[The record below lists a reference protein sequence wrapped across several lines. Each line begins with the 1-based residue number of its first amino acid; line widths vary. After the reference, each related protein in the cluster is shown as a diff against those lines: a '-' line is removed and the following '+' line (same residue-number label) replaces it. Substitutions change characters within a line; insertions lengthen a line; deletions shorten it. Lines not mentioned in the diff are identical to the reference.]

1 MVENVASERV
11 AQRAGFQLEGT
22 WRLDTAMLPAVPMLR
37 RTVSYRM
44 AKSGLLAFQAHRRY
58 QPLRARARTPS
69 PPSEDEWNGAHEA
82 TARDIHDLT
91 VELEGVYIKLCQAI
105 GSRGDIFPEPY
116 TRILGRFLDK
126 VPPRPFAEIEAAVR
140 KELRRP
146 ISEVFEHVDE
156 TPLAAASLAQVH
168 RARLRDGTEVAL
180 KVQYPEVARLVRAD
194 LRAVRIA
201 SDRFIP
207 KSNVFDPQ
215 NLIDEGSHFLDLE
228 LDFTREADST
238 ERVRREFED
247 DARIRV
253 PRVHRELSTGRL
265 LVLEYLEGIPLTDL
279 ERLRESGADL
289 RAIAENVGDLFAKM
303 IFEHGFFHG
312 DPHPGNVLILP
323 GDVVGLLDFGLAKE
337 LPNGFAASMADLV
350 AKSTVGDDEGA
361 LEAARDLGFNLDEV
375 TPELLD
381 QIVQQVF
388 GEPREPPRRGERRPR
403 AERRARRRE
412 RREHLEALAEGGEP
426 IRMPHHFTLVARAV
440 MLLDGLSH
448 QLTPGESVIQEH
460 LQDALAPYTRRALRE
475 YRERFRADGDD
486 PYAAYRTLRRR
497 SPVLRP
503 RRGSGPIGGAPWV
516 ITAHAPAE
524 HVLRDT
530 RFSSAD
536 SGGRRRQTVGDD
548 DNQSLLGVTML
559 NVDPPE
565 HTRLRGIVSKAF
577 TPRRIAELRS
587 RIEGTVDELL
597 GGVRPGTHFDV
608 VDTLAGPLPAIVIA
622 ELLGVPT
629 EDHARFRGWANGL
642 LGATDP
648 SQVRADGPARELIR
662 YLEGIIAERRR
673 EPADDLIS
681 AMITAQVESQ
691 HLTDAEI
698 RSTALLL
705 LIAGFVTTTNLVG
718 NGVLALLRNPEQ
730 LERLR
735 ADRALVPSAVE
746 EMLRYDSPVQ
756 LIFRTA
762 SEPLDVQGHE
772 IPTGDGVVVLLGAAN
787 RDPQAFENPD
797 TFDIGRGDRTHLGF
811 GWGIHHCLGAPLA
824 RLEAQVAFE
833 VLLDRFSNWK
843 LGEGG
848 FTRQPNP
855 VLRGLSRL
863 DLVV

>member
-1 MVENVASERV
+1 
-11 AQRAGFQLEGT
+11 
-22 WRLDTAMLPAVPMLR
+22 
-37 RTVSYRM
+37 M

-58 QPLRARARTPS
+58 QPLRARARTDA

-91 VELEGVYIKLCQAI
+91 VELEGVYIKLCQVI

-126 VPPRPFAEIEAAVR
+126 VPPRPFSQIKTAVEAELGKPLSAV
-140 KELRRP
+140 
-146 ISEVFEHVDE
+146 FQHVDE
-156 TPLAAASLAQVH
+156 KALAAASLAQVH
-168 RARLRDGTEVAL
+168 RGRLLDGTEVVL
-180 KVQYPEVARLVRAD
+180 KVQYPEVAKLVRAD

-207 KSNVFDPQ
+207 RSNVFDPQ

-238 ERVRREFED
+238 ERVRRQFEG

-253 PRVHRELSTGRL
+253 PRVHREWSSRRL
-265 LVLEYLEGIPLTDL
+265 LVLEYLEGIPLTEV
-279 ERLRESGADL
+279 ERLRKSGADL
-289 RAIAENVGDLFAKM
+289 RAIAENIGDLFAKM

-337 LPNGFAASMADLV
+337 LPEGFAASMADLV
-350 AKSTVGDDEGA
+350 AKSSVGDDEGA
-361 LEAARDLGFNLDEV
+361 LLAARDLGFNLDEV

-381 QIVQQVF
+381 QIVEQVF
-388 GEPREPPRRGERRPR
+388 GEPREPPRPGRPRPPR

-412 RREHLEALAEGGEP
+412 RREQLETLAEGGEP
-426 IRMPHHFTLVARAV
+426 IRMPHHFTLVARAI

-448 QLTPGESVIQEH
+448 QLTPGESVVQDR
-460 LQDALAPYTRRALRE
+460 LQDALAPYTRRALRD
-475 YRERFRADGDD
+475 YRERFRADGID
-486 PYAAYRTLRRR
+486 PYAAFRTLRRR

-516 ITAHAPAE
+516 ITGHAAADQ
-524 HVLRDT
+524 VLRDT

-536 SGGRRRQTVGDD
+536 GAGRRRQTVGDAE
-548 DNQSLLGVTML
+548 NQNLLGTTML

-577 TPRRIAELRS
+577 TPRRIAELRL
-587 RIEGTVDELL
+587 RIEGTVEELL
-597 GGVRPGTHFDV
+597 GGVRPGQHFDL

-629 EDHARFRGWANGL
+629 EDHARFRGWANSL

-648 SQVRADGPARELIR
+648 SQVRTDGPGRELLL
-662 YLEGIIAERRR
+662 YLEDIIAQRRR

-681 AMITAQVESQ
+681 AMIGAQVESQ
-691 HLTDAEI
+691 RLSDAEI

-718 NGVLALLRNPEQ
+718 NGVLALLQNPEQ

-735 ADRALVPSAVE
+735 PERSLVPSAVE

-756 LIFRTA
+756 LVFRTA

-772 IPTGDGVVVLLGAAN
+772 IPKGSGVVVMLGAAN
-787 RDPQAFENPD
+787 RDPEAFKDPEV
-797 TFDIGRGDRTHLGF
+797 FDVGRDDRTHLGF

-824 RLEAQVAFE
+824 RLEAQIAFE
-833 VLLDRFSNWK
+833 VLLERFGHWK
-843 LGEGG
+843 LGDGG
-848 FTRQPNP
+848 FRRQPSP
-855 VLRGLSRL
+855 VLRGLSHL
-863 DLVV
+863 ELVV